1 MAQIQSGASAD
12 LLTIDPTFK
21 AARVSI
27 RPPEITGAYRIS
39 QRTGTIAAGTAAGIM
54 AAFRYTGTGVAVV
67 QSVRI
72 GLNVLSAY
80 TTAGGS
86 IVFSVWATR
95 NYTAT
100 ETTNYTAA
108 TLTGNNAKLR
118 TSHATTSALFGVAT
132 TTGITGGTGTDD
144 ANPLG
149 SCTFNLPATI
159 TGQPV
164 QDFFTFSLQSHPLV
178 LGQNEGFRVRNDT
191 AFAATGTA
199 NVVVMVEWFE
209 ATSY

>member
-72 GLNVLSAY
+72 GLNVLTAY
-80 TTAGGS
+80 TAGS

-118 TSHATTSALFGVAT
+118 TSFATSSALFGVAT

-144 ANPLG
+144 TNPLG
-149 SCTFNLPATI
+149 SCTFNLPATV
-159 TGQPV
+159 TGQPI

-191 AFAATGTA
+191 AFAATGA
-199 NVVVMVEWFE
+199 SNIVVMVEWFE

>member
-1 MAQIQSGASAD
+1 MAQIQSGNSSD
-12 LLTIDPTFK
+12 LLAIDPTFK
-21 AARVSI
+21 AARVTI
-27 RPPEITGAYRIS
+27 RPPEITGAYRIAM
-39 QRTGTIAAGTAAGIM
+39 RTGTIAASTAAGIM
-54 AAFRYTGTGVAVV
+54 AAFRYTGTGVAVI

-80 TTAGGS
+80 TAGS

-95 NYTAT
+95 SYTAT

-118 TSHATTSALFGVAT
+118 TSHATSNAVFGVAT

-144 ANPLG
+144 SQALA
-149 SCTFNLPATI
+149 SCTFNLPNTI

-164 QDFFTFSLQSHPLV
+164 QDFFTFSMQSHPLV

-191 AFAATGTA
+191 AFAATGTS

>member
-12 LLTIDPTFK
+12 LLTVDPTFK

-27 RPPEITGAYRIS
+27 RPPEITGAYRIAM
-39 QRTGTIAAGTAAGIM
+39 RTGTIAAATGAGIM
-54 AAFRYTGTGVAVV
+54 AAFRYAGTGVAVV

-72 GLNVLSAY
+72 GLNVLTGY
-80 TTAGGS
+80 TQGS
-86 IVFSVWATR
+86 IIFGVWATR
-95 NYTAT
+95 NYTVT

-144 ANPLG
+144 LQALG
-149 SCTFNLPATI
+149 SCTFNLPATVV
-159 TGQPV
+159 GQPV
-164 QDFFTFSLQSHPLV
+164 QDFFTFAMQSHPLV
-178 LGQNEGFRVRNDT
+178 LGQNEGFRIRNDT
-191 AFAATGTA
+191 VFAATGTC

>member
-27 RPPEITGAYRIS
+27 RPPEITGAYRIA
-39 QRTGTIAAGTAAGIM
+39 QRTGNIAAATAAGIM
-54 AAFRYTGTGVAVV
+54 AAFRYTGTGVAVI
-67 QSVRI
+67 QSIRI
-72 GLNVLSAY
+72 GLNVVTAY
-80 TTAGGS
+80 TAGS

-95 NYTAT
+95 SYTVT
-100 ETTNYTAA
+100 GTTNYTAA

-118 TSHATTSALFGVAT
+118 TSHATTAAVFGVAT

-144 ANPLG
+144 ANPLA

-164 QDFFTFSLQSHPLV
+164 QDFFTFSMQSHPLV
-178 LGQNEGFRVRNDT
+178 LGQNEGFRIRNDT
-191 AFAATGTA
+191 AFAATGVS

-209 ATSY
+209 ASSY